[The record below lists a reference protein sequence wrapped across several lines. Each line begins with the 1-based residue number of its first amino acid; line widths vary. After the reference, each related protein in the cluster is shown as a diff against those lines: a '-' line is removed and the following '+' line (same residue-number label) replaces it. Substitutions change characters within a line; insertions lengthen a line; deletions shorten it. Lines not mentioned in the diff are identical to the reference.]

1 MSGFLWVIDLV
12 MLVMSV
18 VLLMGKGSGL
28 IAGYNTA
35 SEEVKLK
42 YDEKKLCRTMG
53 SGLLVLTVLFTVSLF
68 RNFQLSNKITEFT
81 FIGIMIIDILL
92 MFVLG
97 NTVCRKERR

>member
-35 SEEVKLK
+35 SAEVKLK
-42 YDEKKLCRTMG
+42 YDEKKLCRIMG
-53 SGLLVLTVLFTVSLF
+53 SGLLVLTILFTVLLF
-68 RNFQLSNKITEFT
+68 LNFQL
-81 FIGIMIIDILL
+81 
-92 MFVLG
+92 
-97 NTVCRKERR
+97 CQ